1 MMLGLLEVRCMYI
14 LMRSLMLWVCDFMA
28 NLMVGES
35 VTFLDIGLEVEIA
48 VLVITMEWLMV
59 ELVVL

>member
-14 LMRSLMLWVCDFMA
+14 LMRSLMLGVCDFMA
-28 NLMVGES
+28 NLMVGKS
-35 VTFLDIGLEVEIA
+35 VTFLDKGLEVEIA

>member
-28 NLMVGES
+28 NLMMRES
-35 VTFLDIGLEVEIA
+35 VTFLDKGLEVEIT
-48 VLVITMEWLMV
+48 VLVITVEWLMV